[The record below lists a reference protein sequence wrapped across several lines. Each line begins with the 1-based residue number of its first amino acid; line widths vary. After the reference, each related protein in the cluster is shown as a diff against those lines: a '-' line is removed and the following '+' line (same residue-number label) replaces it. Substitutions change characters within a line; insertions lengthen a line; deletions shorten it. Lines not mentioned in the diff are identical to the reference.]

1 MDDKKLYAIV
11 AFVAAAG
18 LLFSAVSRR
27 WMATNGADAGFGP
40 RGWSCVDCAPGH
52 PLSGAKSNQDLVEA
66 VREARKMAMRRGYPD
81 KMIPKEPSSFF
92 PIAGWITIAFSLL
105 TAGLLTASGVLA
117 IRRGLPER
125 PIAPNSFA
133 ILGLLATVAFGLV
146 FVAQNPL
153 RHNGVQVAGVSWVFG
168 LFGVSVIAGF
178 VAMAKLRQKKP
189 EPGDIIL

>member
-1 MDDKKLYAIV
+1 MDEKKLYAII

-40 RGWSCVDCAPGH
+40 RGWSCTDCAAVH
-52 PLSGAKSNQDLVEA
+52 PLAGEKSNKQLVDL
-66 VREARKMAMRRGYPD
+66 VREARKEAMRRGYPD
-81 KMIPKEPSSFF
+81 KMIPKDPSDFF
-92 PIAGWITIAFSLL
+92 PIAGWITVVCCVI
-105 TAGLLTASGVLA
+105 TGGLLTATGVLA
-117 IRRGLPER
+117 LRRGLPER
-125 PIAPNSFA
+125 PIAVNSFA

-168 LFGVSVIAGF
+168 LFGVSIIAGF
-178 VAMAKLRQKKP
+178 VGLAKLRQHKP
-189 EPGDIIL
+189 APGDIVL